1 MERLQKILAEAG
13 YGSRRKVEKLII
25 EGVVTVNGQVAEL
38 GQKASRFDDIRVK
51 GEKIILQR
59 KVYYLLNKP
68 EGYLCTLH
76 DPFNRP
82 KVTDL
87 VPQEPRVF
95 PVGRLDAD
103 TTGALLITNDGQL
116 SNHLLHPRYHVEK
129 TYLVKVSGRVKPEDI
144 RKLEKGIMLEDGMT
158 LPAKAEV
165 KKSTRDWT
173 LVSLTITEGRKRQ
186 VKRMMKA
193 LGYPVLALHR
203 ERFGPLDVDDLKLGE
218 FRNLTQSE
226 IKSLRGS
233 VRH

>member
-1 MERLQKILAEAG
+1 LERLQKILAEAG

-95 PVGRLDAD
+95 PVAGSMRTPQGLYFLQTMVSCPTTCFIPD
-103 TTGALLITNDGQL
+103 TTW
-116 SNHLLHPRYHVEK
+116 K
-129 TYLVKVSGRVKPEDI
+129 KP
-144 RKLEKGIMLEDGMT
+144 T
-158 LPAKAEV
+158 
-165 KKSTRDWT
+165 W
-173 LVSLTITEGRKRQ
+173 
-186 VKRMMKA
+186 
-193 LGYPVLALHR
+193 
-203 ERFGPLDVDDLKLGE
+203 
-218 FRNLTQSE
+218 
-226 IKSLRGS
+226 
-233 VRH
+233 

>member
-103 TTGALLITNDGQL
+103 TTGALLLTNDGQL
-116 SNHLLHPRYHVEK
+116 SNHLLHPRYHVENLLGK
-129 TYLVKVSGRVKPEDI
+129 GQWKGKARRYQEAGKRYHARRWHDVACQGRGEKEHARLDVGVSDHYRRAETSGQAYDEGFGVSGTSPTQR
-144 RKLEKGIMLEDGMT
+144 G
-158 LPAKAEV
+158 
-165 KKSTRDWT
+165 
-173 LVSLTITEGRKRQ
+173 
-186 VKRMMKA
+186 
-193 LGYPVLALHR
+193 LAL
-203 ERFGPLDVDDLKLGE
+203 
-218 FRNLTQSE
+218 
-226 IKSLRGS
+226 
-233 VRH
+233 